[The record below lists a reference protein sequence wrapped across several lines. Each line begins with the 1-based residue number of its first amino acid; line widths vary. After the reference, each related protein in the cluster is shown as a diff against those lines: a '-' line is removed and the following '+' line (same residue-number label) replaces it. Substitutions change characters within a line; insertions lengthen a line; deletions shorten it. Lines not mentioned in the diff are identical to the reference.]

1 MLNNSGFFKMVLKT
15 TIYYPLAKK
24 TYLERRNQLRHSV
37 SQIAVV
43 FYCRLL
49 KELQHGGAVLRCIE
63 HQDQDTNVCSTSR
76 IYDYC
81 IDRIKTVGTKILM

>member
-1 MLNNSGFFKMVLKT
+1 MNNSVVSKWFLKQPSA
-15 TIYYPLAKK
+15 ILSLQK
-24 TYLERRNQLRHSV
+24 TYFERRHQLRHGV

-43 FYCRLL
+43 LYRCLL
-49 KELQHGGAVLRCIE
+49 EELQHGGTVLRRVE

-81 IDRIKTVGTKILM
+81 IDRIIIVGTKILM